1 MLLRRRRNLSCGSDP
16 TAFYLT
22 HTRIARCT
30 TKHKGPLSDAFDLRF
45 NARGRGP
52 LGRMNTYGQ
61 VQTPLGSARLPA
73 TLRFGSATKVFRF
86 SCVHPAIVRSL
97 TAVQYPIHGNYTM
110 VMVDQY
116 NRSLNLTYRPSATEP
131 GGRKSDVHFLIKD
144 PTHPSK
150 PVSTLSDFHF
160 LDQIA
165 DSLNNG
171 YFPGSLTEFGKS
183 RLNEA
188 YKRSFTVRPTSERI
202 RLGKFLDE

>member
-1 MLLRRRRNLSCGSDP
+1 MVDTTVTLMPPRDLLYFVTTTQTKPFVRNRSHCLLSNAHKD
-16 TAFYLT
+16 
-22 HTRIARCT
+22 CT

-52 LGRMNTYGQ
+52 PGRMNTYGQ
-61 VQTPLGSARLPA
+61 VQTPLGSARSPT

-116 NRSLNLTYRPSATEP
+116 NQSLNLTYRPSATEP
-131 GGRKSDVHFLIKD
+131 GGRKSDVHLLIKD

-150 PVSTLSDFHF
+150 PVSNLLDFHF
-160 LDQIA
+160 
-165 DSLNNG
+165 
-171 YFPGSLTEFGKS
+171 F
-183 RLNEA
+183 
-188 YKRSFTVRPTSERI
+188 RSNR
-202 RLGKFLDE
+202 